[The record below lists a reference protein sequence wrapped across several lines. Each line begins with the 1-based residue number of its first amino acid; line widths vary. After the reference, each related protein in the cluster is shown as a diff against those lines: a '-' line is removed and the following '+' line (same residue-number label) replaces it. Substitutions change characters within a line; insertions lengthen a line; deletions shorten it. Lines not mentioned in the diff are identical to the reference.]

1 MPSGGQEQILRIR
14 ANGSSM
20 GELSC
25 GDCVNIVVE
34 DDFFFFFSRRVVRQ
48 IPKPVILW
56 GRGALGRKTNVCV
69 GGGTVRILKEE
80 WKLLDFSPF

>member
-14 ANGSSM
+14 GNGSSM

-34 DDFFFFFSRRVVRQ
+34 DDFFSSFHAG
-48 IPKPVILW
+48 W
-56 GRGALGRKTNVCV
+56 
-69 GGGTVRILKEE
+69 
-80 WKLLDFSPF
+80 